1 MEKKVW
7 ENFHWNIVGW
17 TFAISASPSPNLSKM
32 TVKGF
37 FKLKWT
43 GKERGEQWSLGSQK
57 TGWVRTVPGK
67 KPAMEKAESNLI
79 SSQNPL
85 PPLQTSV
92 TGHSRGLGRQGRRR
106 TNTRIGWKSVW
117 EAPRHAR
124 YLPCSL
130 QPSDCPSPSP
140 QEEADFILSRMVSGQ
155 HPRPYWKDNVP
166 VSFHSLKPLAS
177 YLDPHNDGRQ
187 IFTLQADDGTS
198 LLWKTW
204 SAQGQKRWKDLWEV
218 PSRMAQLQPN

>member
-1 MEKKVW
+1 MNWKRERRAMKSWKP
-7 ENFHWNIVGW
+7 ENRM
-17 TFAISASPSPNLSKM
+17 SEDSPRKEASHGKSWKQPDFITESP
-32 TVKGF
+32 
-37 FKLKWT
+37 
-43 GKERGEQWSLGSQK
+43 
-57 TGWVRTVPGK
+57 
-67 KPAMEKAESNLI
+67 A
-79 SSQNPL
+79 
-85 PPLQTSV
+85 PLQTSV

-124 YLPCSL
+124 YLLCSL

-155 HPRPYWKDNVP
+155 HQRPYWKDNVP
-166 VSFHSLKPLAS
+166 VSFHSLKPLDS

-204 SAQGQKRWKDLWEV
+204 SAQGQKRWKDL
-218 PSRMAQLQPN
+218 